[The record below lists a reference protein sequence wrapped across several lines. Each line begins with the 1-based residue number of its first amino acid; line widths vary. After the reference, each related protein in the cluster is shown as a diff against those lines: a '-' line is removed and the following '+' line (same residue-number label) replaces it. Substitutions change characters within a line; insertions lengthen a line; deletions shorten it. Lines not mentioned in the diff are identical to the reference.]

1 MIRTLA
7 FQTSTSTFM
16 APSRY
21 PQPGTRVMTTLLL
34 PEGFLHLEIIGIMVL
49 HCLVLE
55 ILMTT
60 DVVLRLWTETGT
72 PRSLRRRHRRK
83 SIEVAFLLM
92 ILAIVVVIVVP
103 RIRFRQHPMTGMT
116 TEEVI
121 VMETTFRRLRH
132 PGLALHLVAGMTLIG
147 CLRGKLLAT
156 RPLSREAKS
165 SLGTMLTIVA
175 DLHLHSVI
183 LISIGRP
190 KTRQDSGKYAI

>member
-1 MIRTLA
+1 
-7 FQTSTSTFM
+7 
-16 APSRY
+16 
-21 PQPGTRVMTTLLL
+21 MTTLL
-34 PEGFLHLEIIGIMVL
+34 PEESLHLEIIGIMVL

-55 ILMTT
+55 ILMTI

-72 PRSLRRRHRRK
+72 PRSRRRK

-92 ILAIVVVIVVP
+92 ILAIVVVIVP

-121 VMETTFRRLRH
+121 VMETTFRHLRH

-165 SLGTMLTIVA
+165 RDYLGTMLTIVA

-183 LISIGRP
+183 PISIGRP
-190 KTRQDSGKYAI
+190 KTRQDLGESTI

>member
-1 MIRTLA
+1 MTTLV
-7 FQTSTSTFM
+7 THNR
-16 APSRY
+16 P
-21 PQPGTRVMTTLLL
+21 PGTRVMTTLL
-34 PEGFLHLEIIGIMVL
+34 PEESLHLEIIGIMVL

-55 ILMTT
+55 ILMTI

-72 PRSLRRRHRRK
+72 PRSRHRRRRRRRRK

-92 ILAIVVVIVVP
+92 ILAIVVVIVP

-121 VMETTFRRLRH
+121 VMETTFRHLRH

-165 SLGTMLTIVA
+165 RDYLGTMLTIVA

-183 LISIGRP
+183 PISIGRP
-190 KTRQDSGKYAI
+190 KTRQDLGESTI

>member
-1 MIRTLA
+1 
-7 FQTSTSTFM
+7 
-16 APSRY
+16 
-21 PQPGTRVMTTLLL
+21 MTTLLL

-72 PRSLRRRHRRK
+72 PRSLRRRRRHRRK

-92 ILAIVVVIVVP
+92 TLAIVVVIVVP

-132 PGLALHLVAGMTLIG
+132 PGLALRLVAGMTLIG
-147 CLRGKLLAT
+147 CL
-156 RPLSREAKS
+156 
-165 SLGTMLTIVA
+165 
-175 DLHLHSVI
+175 
-183 LISIGRP
+183 
-190 KTRQDSGKYAI
+190 

>member
-1 MIRTLA
+1 MTTLV
-7 FQTSTSTFM
+7 THNR
-16 APSRY
+16 P
-21 PQPGTRVMTTLLL
+21 PGTRVMTTLL
-34 PEGFLHLEIIGIMVL
+34 PEESLHLEIIGIMVL

-55 ILMTT
+55 ILMTI

-72 PRSLRRRHRRK
+72 PRSRHRRRRK

-92 ILAIVVVIVVP
+92 ILAIVVVIVP

-121 VMETTFRRLRH
+121 VMETTFRHLRH

-165 SLGTMLTIVA
+165 RDYLGTMLTIVA

-183 LISIGRP
+183 PISIGRP
-190 KTRQDSGKYAI
+190 KTRQDLGESTI